1 MGTAEFYRVVESLP
15 EVIDSLVV
23 DTSTATGE
31 GDLLLFVVLADG
43 TDASALTAA
52 VKKLIR
58 TQLTPRHVPG
68 LVVHV
73 PSVPRTLNG
82 KKCEVPVKRILGGA
96 SVADAVSRD
105 ALADPDGFDAFI
117 RVATQSVGTDGT
129 AAGEVTARGHQHA

>member
-1 MGTAEFYRVVESLP
+1 MPSMPVISWVDQGGCRLHGAYFDTYPLVGRHGDWSRITDRGSCVIEGRSDATLNRGGVRMGTAEFYRVVESLP

-58 TQLTPRHVPG
+58 
-68 LVVHV
+68 
-73 PSVPRTLNG
+73 
-82 KKCEVPVKRILGGA
+82 
-96 SVADAVSRD
+96 
-105 ALADPDGFDAFI
+105 
-117 RVATQSVGTDGT
+117 
-129 AAGEVTARGHQHA
+129 